1 MPNSILTISMITR
14 RALAILRNN
23 LKVASQINRE
33 YDSQFSQ
40 SGGKIGATL
49 NVRVPARFVVQNGP
63 AVTPQDYIET
73 STPLTIQWQPVV
85 PVQFSSAER
94 ALSLDDYSQRVLEPA
109 IAALANDLDRK
120 VCELYPAIW
129 NSVLIDGSTT
139 DFFAPYVNA
148 GALLDENATPRDRF
162 RSVVVGPRQQAA
174 VVTNLK
180 GLFQSSEQI
189 ANQYENGTMGHAA
202 GWRWSM
208 DQNLVA
214 HTTGSRGG
222 TPVVNVAGQTGATL
236 NTRGWTAAAAPR
248 LKKGDVFTIG
258 AAATG
263 VYSVNPQSHQS
274 TGQLQQF
281 VVTADVSSDAAGL
294 AAVPIQPSITLA
306 PNPFQ
311 TVTTSPADGAT
322 INLLGTASTAYVQGL
337 AFHRDAFTL
346 ATVDLDLPTQSAE
359 ASRATDPQLGVSLRI
374 TRQWEARSDQW
385 ITRVELL
392 HGESVPRPEWA
403 CRIWSPLLAA

>member
-1 MPNSILTISMITR
+1 MPNSLLTISMISR
-14 RALAILRNN
+14 RALSILRNN

-33 YDSQFSQ
+33 YDSQFAV

-49 NVRVPARFVVQNGP
+49 NIRVPARFVVQNGP

-85 PVQFSSAER
+85 PVQFTSAER

-109 IAALANDLDRK
+109 IAALANDIDRK
-120 VCELYPAIW
+120 VCELYPQIW

-214 HTTGSRGG
+214 HTTGARGG
-222 TPVVNVAGQTGATL
+222 TPVVNLGSQTGATL
-236 NTRGWTAAAAPR
+236 NTRAWTAAAAPR
-248 LKKGDVFTIG
+248 LKKGDVFTVG
-258 AAATG
+258 G
-263 VYSVNPQSHQS
+263 VYSVNPQSKQS

-281 VVTADVSSDAAGL
+281 VVTADVSSTAAGE
-294 AAVPIQPSITLA
+294 AAIPIQPSIVLA
-306 PNPFQ
+306 PHPFQ
-311 TVTTSPADGAT
+311 TVTNSPVDGAPLT
-322 INLLGTASTAYVQGL
+322 MVGTANTAYVQGL

-359 ASRATDPQLGVSLRI
+359 ASRATDPQLGISLRI
-374 TRQWEARSDQW
+374 TRQWAALSDQW

-392 HGESVPRPEWA
+392 HGESMPRPEWA
-403 CRIWSPLLAA
+403 CRIWSLLLAA